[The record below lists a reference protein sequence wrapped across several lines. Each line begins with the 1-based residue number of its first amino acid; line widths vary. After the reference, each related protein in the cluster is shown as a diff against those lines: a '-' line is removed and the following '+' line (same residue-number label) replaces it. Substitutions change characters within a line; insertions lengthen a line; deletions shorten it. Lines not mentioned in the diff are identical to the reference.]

1 MQSDEKSDANS
12 NARALGDY
20 LRTLRA
26 ARRMTLR
33 DVEQSA
39 GVSNA
44 YLSQLE
50 QGKIAHPSPHILHKL
65 AIHYAISY
73 EDLMA
78 KVGYIDSRA
87 EQSLSM
93 APAKGMKT
101 TSGKLPIAKRS
112 RTSGPLGELTK
123 DEEEALLQYLAFLR
137 SRAR

>member
-1 MQSDEKSDANS
+1 MQSDDRSDANS
-12 NARALGDY
+12 NARALGDL

-26 ARRMTLR
+26 TRRMTLR
-33 DVEQSA
+33 DVEHSA

-65 AIHYAISY
+65 ATHYAIPY

-78 KVGYIDSRA
+78 KVGYIDARA
-87 EQSLSM
+87 EQSLSL
-93 APAKGMKT
+93 APAKGLKA
-101 TSGKLPIAKRS
+101 TSAKLPPAKRARAS
-112 RTSGPLGELTK
+112 NPLGELTK

-137 SRAR
+137 SRSR